1 MISFQNRKQE
11 GIILM
16 ITSFNQLYNFLSFFH
31 QKKLMDNK
39 KIYLTIFSDHV
50 PEELILNL
58 KQYIEKFV
66 SVEVL
71 DMRPK
76 TIKPK
81 IKFFEIRAFRLFY
94 YYIFIF
100 KKIFQLKKS
109 LIVPFFTVSKIYIPT
124 LFFIFFFSS
133 SKFFLIED
141 GVGEYVPRD
150 NYEKKSVMLYVLKK
164 FLKINKSNIRILK
177 LSKPETKHH
186 YILNLPF
193 LKKEYLIDNRK
204 LYVNFIR
211 NNFEKKLPFKPKC
224 IVIGTNPLP
233 NNINYYKNLYIKTL
247 SEINKKYSY
256 KPEQIL
262 FFLHPRTELFYREE
276 FIKSL
281 SDYSTIHPIS
291 SIIVEHYLSQKNLEI
306 VIGSLSSAL
315 YYAKTIFNK
324 NDVYH
329 LADNTSVHYDHF
341 VKVFE
346 SAGVKNF
353 FKSNKNYE
361 YGKKI

>member
-1 MISFQNRKQE
+1 MMSFQNRKQE
-11 GIILM
+11 GIILI

-50 PEELILNL
+50 PNELILNL
-58 KQYIEKFV
+58 KRHIEKFV
-66 SVEVL
+66 SVDVL
-71 DMRPK
+71 DMRRKTIVPK
-76 TIKPK
+76 T
-81 IKFFEIRAFRLFY
+81 KFFEIRAFKIFY
-94 YYIFIF
+94 YYFFIF

-124 LFFIFFFSS
+124 LCFMFFFSS

-141 GVGEYVPRD
+141 GIGEYVPR
-150 NYEKKSVMLYVLKK
+150 NYEKKSKILYVVKK
-164 FLKINKSNIRILK
+164 FLKINKSNVRILK
-177 LSKPETKHH
+177 LSKPETKYHLL
-186 YILNLPF
+186 LNLPF

-211 NNFEKKLPFKPKC
+211 NNFEKNLPFEPKC
-224 IVIGTNPLP
+224 ILIGTNPSLD
-233 NNINYYKNLYIKTL
+233 NINYYKHLYIKTL

-291 SIIVEHYLSQKNLEI
+291 SIIVEHYLSQKNLKI

-361 YGKKI
+361 YEKKI